1 MNEQL
6 KHAWHHVV
14 GISSEEMKQ
23 AAAEAEK
30 RYGDIIMLPRP
41 VSRTHPPLSREQKAA
56 QYSPFAAL
64 TGYDDAIEET
74 GRLTQER
81 IVLDE
86 DKKAELN
93 RKLEEIRQ
101 DISSQPSASF
111 TYFVPDSSKEGGE
124 YVTAFGQVR
133 KIDLYLRKIILTDG
147 REILVDDLFDIS

>member
-64 TGYDDAIEET
+64 TGYDDAIEEP

-93 RKLEEIRQ
+93 RKYGLEFQCLHAYRLEFPENCAIAALSGKV
-101 DISSQPSASF
+101 IETEAPKNW
-111 TYFVPDSSKEGGE
+111 PLG
-124 YVTAFGQVR
+124 TA
-133 KIDLYLRKIILTDG
+133 
-147 REILVDDLFDIS
+147 EA